1 MTSQGSATPSPDGLA
16 SAEAPEVPLRLLLAE
31 DEETQRTILASMLT
45 RAGYTVTAV
54 DNGQD
59 ALTEVLTGDYPLLVT
74 DRGMPGLD
82 GLQLCR
88 AIRAAQLPSYVYILI
103 LTGLDSTRD
112 AVTGLKAGAD
122 DYVSKPTREEELV
135 ARLSAG
141 RRILM
146 LERSLRAA
154 NERIRLLTVTDAL
167 IGTFNRRY
175 FDDQLPVAIAHA
187 ERYGRPLSLVF
198 VDVDHFKLVN
208 DTHGHR
214 VGDEV
219 LVEIGRRLLAN
230 VRAYDWVARYGGE
243 EFAVVLPETDTDAA
257 MILAERLRS
266 SIADQKLSTSVGDL
280 PVTASFGVA
289 SSRTVAA
296 ITPDAL
302 VGAADLALY
311 RSKADGRN
319 RATPFRG

>member
-1 MTSQGSATPSPDGLA
+1 MTSAGSATPSQDGRA
-16 SAEAPEVPLRLLLAE
+16 PAEAHELPLRLLLAE
-31 DEETQRTILASMLT
+31 DEEMQRTVLASMLT

-54 DNGQD
+54 DNGRD
-59 ALTEVLTGDYPLLVT
+59 ALTEILTGQYSLLVT

-82 GLQLCR
+82 GLRLCR
-88 AIRAAQLPSYVYILI
+88 AIRAAELPAYVYILM

-112 AVTGLKAGAD
+112 AVAGLKAGAD

-175 FDDQLPVAIAHA
+175 FDDQLPVAIAHT
-187 ERYGRPLSLVF
+187 ERYGRPLSVVF

-243 EFAVVLPETDTDAA
+243 EFAIVLPETDTDAA

-280 PVTASFGVA
+280 AVTASFGVA
-289 SSRTVAA
+289 SSLPGAFV
-296 ITPDAL
+296 TPDAL
-302 VGAADLALY
+302 VSAADIALY
-311 RSKADGRN
+311 RSKANGRN
-319 RATPFRG
+319 CATAFRG

>member
-1 MTSQGSATPSPDGLA
+1 
-16 SAEAPEVPLRLLLAE
+16 LLLAE
-31 DEETQRTILASMLT
+31 DEEMQRTVLASMLT

-54 DNGQD
+54 DNGRD
-59 ALTEVLTGDYPLLVT
+59 ALTEILTGEYSLLVT

-82 GLQLCR
+82 GLRLCR
-88 AIRAAQLPSYVYILI
+88 AIRAAELPAYVYILI

-112 AVTGLKAGAD
+112 AVAGLKAGAD

-167 IGTFNRRY
+167 VGTFNRRY
-175 FDDQLPVAIAHA
+175 FDDQLPAAIAHA

-214 VGDEV
+214 IGDEV
-219 LVEIGRRLLAN
+219 LVEIGRRLLGN

-243 EFAVVLPETDTDAA
+243 EFAIVLPETGADAA

-266 SIADQKLSTSVGDL
+266 AIADQKLSTSVGDL
-280 PVTASFGVA
+280 AVTASFGV
-289 SSRTVAA
+289 SSSLPDAFV
-296 ITPDAL
+296 TPDAL
-302 VGAADLALY
+302 VGAADIALY
-311 RSKADGRN
+311 RSKANGRN
-319 RATPFRG
+319 CATAFRG

>member
-1 MTSQGSATPSPDGLA
+1 MTSAGSATPSQDGRA
-16 SAEAPEVPLRLLLAE
+16 PAEAHELPLRLLLAE
-31 DEETQRTILASMLT
+31 DEEMQRTVLASMLT

-54 DNGQD
+54 DNGRD
-59 ALTEVLTGDYPLLVT
+59 ALTEILTGEYSLLVT

-88 AIRAAQLPSYVYILI
+88 AIRAAELPAYVYILI

-112 AVTGLKAGAD
+112 AVAGLKAGAD

-167 IGTFNRRY
+167 VGTFNRRY
-175 FDDQLPVAIAHA
+175 FDDQLPAAIAHA

-214 VGDEV
+214 IGDEV
-219 LVEIGRRLLAN
+219 LVEIGRRLLGN

-243 EFAVVLPETDTDAA
+243 EFAIVLPETGADAA

-266 SIADQKLSTSVGDL
+266 AIADQKLSTSVGDL
-280 PVTASFGVA
+280 AVTASFGV
-289 SSRTVAA
+289 SSSLPDAFV
-296 ITPDAL
+296 TPDAL
-302 VGAADLALY
+302 VGAADIALY
-311 RSKADGRN
+311 RSKANGRN
-319 RATPFRG
+319 CASAFRG

>member
-1 MTSQGSATPSPDGLA
+1 MTSAGSATPSQDGRA
-16 SAEAPEVPLRLLLAE
+16 PAEAHELPLRLLLAE
-31 DEETQRTILASMLT
+31 DEELQRTVLASMLT

-54 DNGQD
+54 DNGRD
-59 ALTEVLTGDYPLLVT
+59 ALTEILTGEYSLLVT

-88 AIRAAQLPSYVYILI
+88 AIRAAELPAYVYILI

-112 AVTGLKAGAD
+112 AVAGLKAGAD

-167 IGTFNRRY
+167 VGTFNRRY
-175 FDDQLPVAIAHA
+175 FDDQLPAAIAHA

-208 DTHGHR
+208 DTYGHR

-219 LVEIGRRLLAN
+219 LVEIGRRLLGN

-243 EFAVVLPETDTDAA
+243 EFAIVLPETGADAA

-266 SIADQKLSTSVGDL
+266 AIADQKLSTSVGDL
-280 PVTASFGVA
+280 AVTASFGV
-289 SSRTVAA
+289 SSSLPDAFVA
-296 ITPDAL
+296 PDAL
-302 VGAADLALY
+302 VGAADIALY
-311 RSKADGRN
+311 RSKANGRN
-319 RATPFRG
+319 CATAFRG

>member
-1 MTSQGSATPSPDGLA
+1 MTSAGSATPSQDGRA
-16 SAEAPEVPLRLLLAE
+16 PAEAHELPLRLLLAE
-31 DEETQRTILASMLT
+31 DEEMQRTVLASMLT

-54 DNGQD
+54 DNGRD
-59 ALTEVLTGDYPLLVT
+59 ALTEILTGEYSLLVT

-88 AIRAAQLPSYVYILI
+88 AIRAAELPAYVYILI

-112 AVTGLKAGAD
+112 AVAGLKAGAD

-167 IGTFNRRY
+167 VGTFNRRY
-175 FDDQLPVAIAHA
+175 FDDQLPAAIAHA

-214 VGDEV
+214 IGDEV
-219 LVEIGRRLLAN
+219 LVEIGRRLLGN

-243 EFAVVLPETDTDAA
+243 EFAIVLPETGADAA
-257 MILAERLRS
+257 VILAERLRS
-266 SIADQKLSTSVGDL
+266 AIADQKLSTSVGDL
-280 PVTASFGVA
+280 AVTASFGV
-289 SSRTVAA
+289 SSSLPDAFV
-296 ITPDAL
+296 TPDAL
-302 VGAADLALY
+302 VGAADIALY
-311 RSKADGRN
+311 RSKANGRN
-319 RATPFRG
+319 CATAFRG